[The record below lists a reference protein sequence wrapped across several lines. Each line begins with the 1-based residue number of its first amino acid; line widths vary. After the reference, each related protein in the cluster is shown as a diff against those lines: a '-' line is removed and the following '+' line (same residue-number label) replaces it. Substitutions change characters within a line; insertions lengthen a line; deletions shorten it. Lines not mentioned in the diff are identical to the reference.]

1 LGEQDSPRKARPCS
15 QTPGAWAGAVV
26 HVVDA
31 LGVCTLLS
39 QEKWTRTKAIILKW
53 LDIVQSGEVEL
64 CHADLI
70 SDRGFLVYAT
80 RTYPAMIPYLK
91 GFHLTAEMW
100 RGNRDA
106 EGYRLK
112 EESGDDATV
121 DSGSTLG
128 STEDADRVR
137 HHLPWN
143 ERGDTKHAPA
153 TGTTQAVPRLEA
165 DLKALKILTN
175 FDLPPLRVVRPFH
188 SVHVYY
194 GFGDAS
200 GRQFGSTKSGSF
212 RPSAKGDEG
221 VDLASQTRYRVGLWG
236 ADTQEESSNYKEF
249 RNLVDVV
256 EEEAQDGR
264 LSNCEFF
271 LCTDSATAESCFY
284 RGSSRSPLLHDLV
297 IRLRRLEM
305 EFGMIVWLIHV
316 AGSRMIAQGT
326 DGCSRG
332 SFIEGVMAGDDMLSH
347 LELDRSAVDRSSL
360 LMKWIKEWTGRAH
373 LKPLSPEGWFEEGHG
388 VSGGKK
394 DASGVWIPAHVSAG
408 NLFLWAPPPA
418 VADAALEQLLIATH
432 KRTDLFH
439 VVVIPR
445 LMRPLWRRLFHKA
458 CDFVFKVVPTHSFW
472 PASMHEPLW
481 VGIILPFT
489 HHRPWRFKRA
499 PLLVEVGISLRRMLA
514 SGESDGGDILR
525 ELLSLPRKI
534 HSMSECLA
542 RKVLLLPV
550 QGVSD
555 APRGGSRRESM
566 AQRRQED

>member
-1 LGEQDSPRKARPCS
+1 
-15 QTPGAWAGAVV
+15 
-26 HVVDA
+26 
-31 LGVCTLLS
+31 
-39 QEKWTRTKAIILKW
+39 
-53 LDIVQSGEVEL
+53 
-64 CHADLI
+64 
-70 SDRGFLVYAT
+70 
-80 RTYPAMIPYLK
+80 
-91 GFHLTAEMW
+91 
-100 RGNRDA
+100 
-106 EGYRLK
+106 
-112 EESGDDATV
+112 
-121 DSGSTLG
+121 
-128 STEDADRVR
+128 
-137 HHLPWN
+137 
-143 ERGDTKHAPA
+143 
-153 TGTTQAVPRLEA
+153 
-165 DLKALKILTN
+165 
-175 FDLPPLRVVRPFH
+175 
-188 SVHVYY
+188 
-194 GFGDAS
+194 
-200 GRQFGSTKSGSF
+200 
-212 RPSAKGDEG
+212 
-221 VDLASQTRYRVGLWG
+221 
-236 ADTQEESSNYKEF
+236 
-249 RNLVDVV
+249 
-256 EEEAQDGR
+256 
-264 LSNCEFF
+264 
-271 LCTDSATAESCFY
+271 
-284 RGSSRSPLLHDLV
+284 
-297 IRLRRLEM
+297 M